1 MQFMDRVEPW
11 KQMNPMVLLT
21 EHMDTHCVCL
31 CISPSLCI
39 SRESIQETG
48 KRKKIELGARLGLL
62 GSTIVLI

>member
-1 MQFMDRVEPW
+1 
-11 KQMNPMVLLT
+11 MNPMVLLT
-21 EHMDTHCVCL
+21 EHMGTHCVCL

-48 KRKKIELGARLGLL
+48 KRKKIESGARLGLL